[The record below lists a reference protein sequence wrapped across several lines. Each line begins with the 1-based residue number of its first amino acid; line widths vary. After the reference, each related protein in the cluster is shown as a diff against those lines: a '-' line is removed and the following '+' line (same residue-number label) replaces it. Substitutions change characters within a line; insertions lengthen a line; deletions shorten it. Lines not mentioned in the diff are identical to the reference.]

1 MRSVRAVILIT
12 AVTTAAAVTMAGP
25 AASANERV
33 HGPVSPGQRDT
44 ARAAVVYPDLRL
56 PDGRHALVYSDGLAE
71 VSDSTSNRVEFT
83 WVPLLNPDGG
93 TSLYQ
98 GEPSH
103 RTPAAAGS
111 SGAGLPG
118 KGQLIAD
125 LLRPPSA
132 PYVPQEVVAIYRDAA
147 PTASVFET
155 PAQALRQGTATVP
168 RYTDKPALNTVLAR
182 LGVDRASRL
191 FAGVA
196 PQRLAALH
204 STAEQATGHP
214 LLDFS
219 RAVVLHL
226 TAASVPAAVAGLRA
240 DADVAYAAPDWI
252 VSTAHTPPQPAGAPA
267 GPAPARAATPSASP
281 GVPQNYALT
290 SSAQALLNRPGV
302 DEIPA
307 YTSIEDRYGQLP
319 GQGETITNV
328 SLGTL
333 DDASAVASADDPC
346 HGFATTY
353 GPTTEVIGGQ
363 RYLDWPSM
371 PLIPTYTASQAGQ
384 LDATGETCGADD
396 PTLTEVGLDF
406 SMMAPLP
413 HNLQRPDA
421 QGVNLTDLLGI
432 APGASYRLV
441 IPATPGGAITDV
453 DGALLAAASQ
463 NPRPDVITTSLGFG
477 EDAFGFSAR
486 YLEDDPITEAV
497 IAAIVH
503 SYKIVVCVSG
513 GDGLRTSTNA
523 AVPPSGGSAATN
535 AVPPGGTPTSLT
547 DIAFSGAPSADFDS
561 GAIDVGATTLDDVT
575 SAPPQDPANA
585 ALAAQHA
592 FPITRYDGFRE
603 FASAY
608 GSRVN
613 VAAPGDNVL
622 GFSHAMGQDANV
634 VQVNRTGGT
643 SASAPEVAAAAA
655 IVLQVARLTGNG
667 SLSADPLAVRQFL
680 ERTGSAVPRVPQSDV
695 DNSVGNQIDVSNAV
709 STLLAGALYHPVP
722 SVPRV
727 AVEQRQNLSAL
738 TGSVQTATD
747 PGAISL
753 SGRLLRAWI
762 TIAPDWAG
770 LPTGGVRYQLTVA
783 GAGSTALATT
793 PWARVAPTQLL
804 AAAGEPV
811 VSTAPRTVNLSY
823 TATAGGR
830 TLAST
835 TVALTFGPSDG
846 TSLSTLAPIVP
857 AVSDGPVIPVRY
869 DLTGVSPMT
878 NPVLV
883 VSEPGRVDPATGV
896 FFHPDYTAPVTAV
909 SGTIDVPV
917 SALRGAGIYGIG
929 IQSSPAGATSTNYTA
944 FAFTRVAPPAPVAPG
959 AALPAQP
966 APPTLSY
973 QGSAPAHSLTVPY
986 HASFQVSYD
995 VSDVKGA
1002 DSAMLEV
1009 SAAGPTNFNNYN
1021 PFNNPN
1027 GSERDNDGSDFG
1039 SVSYVRLPSAH
1050 GTATVDSTAL
1060 GLYPTMNHVVRV
1072 VPMHGD
1078 TAAGEASGV
1087 SSVSM
1092 NGVQPADGGN
1102 LANGFG
1108 VNANGTDG
1116 FVTSNQVTS
1125 AGKELGSVETFDQRS
1140 NAIVSTA
1147 VSSSDTYGTPFG
1159 GCPGIFGGDVGV
1171 YEDTS
1176 ATSDTF
1182 KVLNPV
1188 SGSGKAAG
1196 IWTPPGA
1203 GKDAI
1208 VCPAPNQATSDT
1220 AVLVGAGG
1228 SAPSY
1233 EVMTSNI
1240 AGNTFSAP
1248 TSLAPA
1254 LTSIGDPLAG
1264 GFDQNTATGQAVV
1277 AITDFSNLSG
1287 PSTIVTADL
1296 ASHALAS
1303 FPAATV
1309 GQAMGLAVDSATN
1322 LAFSPGLGSN
1332 GIGIYDLAKRDG
1344 TLLALGGGPY
1354 EHPAVDPAHAEFA
1367 VQEIAGPDFYGQTS
1381 NNNALS
1387 SVITAN
1393 EDGTRVQRVE
1403 KFNFFNIF
1411 LLDFGSYV
1419 QLNPGT
1425 TSGTASRMAY
1435 TLGPAGAQLFPFSY

>member
-1 MRSVRAVILIT
+1 MRSARAAAILIAAIT
-12 AVTTAAAVTMAGP
+12 ATAAVTLTGP
-25 AASANERV
+25 AASASGRV
-33 HGPVSPGQRDT
+33 SAPRPPGQPNA
-44 ARAAVVYPDLRL
+44 ARATVSYPDLRL

-71 VSDSTSNRVEFT
+71 VSDSTGNRVEFT
-83 WVPLLNPDGG
+83 WVPLLNPSAG
-93 TSLYQ
+93 TSLSDSN
-98 GEPSH
+98 G
-103 RTPAAAGS
+103 AA
-111 SGAGLPG
+111 LPG

-132 PYVPQEVVAIYRDAA
+132 PFAAQEVVVIYRDAT
-147 PTASVFET
+147 PTAPVVAASPQV
-155 PAQALRQGTATVP
+155 PGPGAAP

-191 FAGVA
+191 FTGLDTQQLNA
-196 PQRLAALH
+196 
-204 STAEQATGHP
+204 GHP
-214 LLDFS
+214 ALDLS

-226 TAASVPAAVAGLRA
+226 TAASVPAAVTGLRA

-252 VSTAHTPPQPAGAPA
+252 VSTSYTPPEPAGAPE
-267 GPAPARAATPSASP
+267 GPAPASRVVAPAAST

-333 DDASAVASADDPC
+333 DDASAVANASDPC
-346 HGFATTY
+346 HSFATTY
-353 GPTTEVIGGQ
+353 GPTTEMIGGQ

-371 PLIPTYTASQAGQ
+371 PLIPAYTASQAGQ
-384 LDATGETCGADD
+384 LNPAGETCGADD

-421 QGVNLTDLLGI
+421 LGSGLTDLLGI

-453 DGALLAAASQ
+453 DAALLAAASQ
-463 NPRPDVITTSLGFG
+463 NPRPDVITASLS
-477 EDAFGFSAR
+477 FGFDADGFSSR
-486 YLEDDPITEAV
+486 YLEDDPVTEAV

-503 SYKIVVCVSG
+503 NYKIVVCVSG

-523 AVPPSGGSAATN
+523 SVPPSGGSAATDT
-535 AVPPGGTPTSLT
+535 VPPGGTPASLD
-547 DIAFSGAPSADFDS
+547 DIDFSSAPSADFDS
-561 GAIDVGATTLDDVT
+561 GAIDVGATTLDDIT
-575 SAPPQDPANA
+575 SAQPQDPANA
-585 ALAAQHA
+585 ALVAQHA
-592 FPITRYDGFRE
+592 FPITRYDGFRL

-622 GFSHAMGQDANV
+622 GFSHAMGQAADV

-655 IVLQVARLTGNG
+655 IVLQVARLTADGNVAG
-667 SLSADPLAVRQFL
+667 NPLAVRQFL
-680 ERTGSAVPRVPQSDV
+680 ERTGTAVPLVPQSDV
-695 DNSVGNQIDVSNAV
+695 DNTVGPQIDIGNAV

-738 TGSVQTATD
+738 TGSIQTATD

-762 TIAPDWAG
+762 TIAPDWVG
-770 LPTGGVRYQLTVA
+770 LPSSGVRYQLTAA
-783 GAGSTALATT
+783 GGPGTTLATT
-793 PWARVAPTQLL
+793 PWARLQPSQLL

-811 VSTAPRTVNLSY
+811 VATVPRTVSLSY
-823 TATAGGR
+823 TASVGGR
-830 TLAST
+830 TLAT
-835 TVALTFGPSDG
+835 ATVALTFGPSDG

-857 AVSDGPVIPVRY
+857 AVSNGPVIPVRY
-869 DLTGVSPMT
+869 DLSGVSPMT

-883 VSEPGRVDPATGV
+883 VSEPGRVDPATGL
-896 FFHPDYTAPVTAV
+896 FFHTAYSTPVTAL
-909 SGTIDVPV
+909 SGTINVPV
-917 SALRGAGIYGIG
+917 PALPGAGIYGIG
-929 IQSSPAGATSTNYTA
+929 IQSSPGGATSTDYTA
-944 FAFTRVAPPAPVAPG
+944 FAFTRVTAAGSSSGSAP
-959 AALPAQP
+959 P

-973 QGSAPAHSLTVPY
+973 QGSASGHSLTVPY

-995 VSDVKGA
+995 VSGVSGA
-1002 DSAMLEV
+1002 DAAMLEV
-1009 SAAGPTNFNNYN
+1009 SAAGPTAFNNYN

-1027 GSERDNDGSDFG
+1027 GSERDDDGADFG
-1039 SVSYVRLPSAH
+1039 SVSYVRLPATH
-1050 GTATVDSTAL
+1050 GTATVNSGAL

-1072 VPMHGD
+1072 IPVRGD
-1078 TAAGEASGV
+1078 VAVGEASGV

-1108 VNANGTDG
+1108 INANGTDG
-1116 FVTSNQVTS
+1116 FLTSNQVTA

-1140 NAIVSTA
+1140 NAIVSTTA
-1147 VSSSDTYGTPFG
+1147 SSSDTYGTPSG
-1159 GCPGIFGGDVGV
+1159 GCPGIFAGDVGV

-1188 SGSGKAAG
+1188 AGASGAPGTAG
-1196 IWTPPGA
+1196 VAGTAGTWTPPGA
-1203 GKDAI
+1203 GPGAI

-1220 AVLVGAGG
+1220 AVITGSGGAR
-1228 SAPSY
+1228 PTY
-1233 EVMTSNI
+1233 EVMTSNV

-1248 TSLAPA
+1248 TSLSPA
-1254 LTSIGDPLAG
+1254 LASFGVPFAG
-1264 GFDQNTATGQAVV
+1264 GFDQNTTTGQAVV
-1277 AITDFSNLSG
+1277 AITDFDNLSG

-1303 FPAATV
+1303 FPAVTT

-1322 LAFSPGLGSN
+1322 LAVSPGLGSN
-1332 GIGIYDLAKRDG
+1332 GIGIYDLANHTG
-1344 TLLALGGGPY
+1344 TFLALGGGPY
-1354 EHPAVDPAHAEFA
+1354 EHPAVDQAHAEFA

-1381 NNNALS
+1381 NNNAMS

-1393 EDGTRVQRVE
+1393 EDGTGIQRIE
-1403 KFNFFNIF
+1403 KFNFFNVF
-1411 LLDFGSYV
+1411 LLDFGGYV
-1419 QLNPGT
+1419 QLNP
-1425 TSGTASRMAY
+1425 ASRSAY
-1435 TLGPAGAQLFPFSY
+1435 TLGPGAGQLFPFSY